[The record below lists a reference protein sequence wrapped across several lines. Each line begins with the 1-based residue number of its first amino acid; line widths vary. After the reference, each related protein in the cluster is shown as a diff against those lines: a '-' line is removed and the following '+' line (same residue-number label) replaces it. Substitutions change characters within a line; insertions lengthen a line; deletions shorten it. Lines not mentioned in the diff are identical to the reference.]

1 MSSYRVILV
10 ALSKIVIEDQTL
22 RYDPEDD
29 SIIELG
35 SDIVAHGLLQPIG
48 VRQRDDGHYQLLWG
62 GRRLAAHRRLGRD
75 TILAHVYE
83 GSDAPV
89 KAIALIENLQRV
101 NLSLAEECE
110 GVRFLNEE
118 EKKSPDQISALLSKS
133 RSWVMRRLALPNLP
147 PEIRGPVLDGRLSIG
162 SGEKISLVPDA
173 GARAYLATQ
182 AIQCG
187 WSESDCRTA
196 VETYLAAPN
205 LQESVEA
212 GQAASEAAPVGQR
225 VGKECAACGRW
236 EELKNLTNVWI
247 HSGGC
252 PPTELAILEGG
263 ENEHRSE
270 PPED

>member
-1 MSSYRVILV
+1 MSRYRVILI
-10 ALSKIVIEDQTL
+10 ALSKIVVEDQTL

-48 VRQRDDGHYQLLWG
+48 VRQREEGDYQLLWG

-75 TILAHVYE
+75 TILAHVYDA
-83 GSDAPV
+83 SDAPV

-101 NLSLAEECE
+101 NLSLSEECE
-110 GVRFLNEE
+110 GVRYLHEE

-147 PEIRGPVLDGRLSIG
+147 PEIRGPILDGRLSIG

-187 WSESDCRTA
+187 WSESDCGAA
-196 VETYLAAPN
+196 VETYLATPSLEGAVA
-205 LQESVEA
+205 E
-212 GQAASEAAPVGQR
+212 GQR
-225 VGKECAACGRW
+225 VAEEPAPTSEPVKECAACGRAAK
-236 EELKNLTNVWI
+236 LRDLTNVWI
-247 HSGGC
+247 HSSGC
-252 PPTELAILEGG
+252 RPVELAVVEGR
-263 ENEHRSE
+263 RSGDRV
-270 PPED
+270 P

>member
-1 MSSYRVILV
+1 MSSYRVILI
-10 ALSKIVIEDQTL
+10 ALSKILIEDQTL

-48 VRQRDDGHYQLLWG
+48 VRHRKDGHYQLLWG

-101 NLSLAEECE
+101 NLSLGEECE
-110 GVRFLNEE
+110 GVRYLNEE

-162 SGEKISLVPDA
+162 SGEKISLIPDA

-196 VETYLAAPN
+196 VETYLATPN

-212 GQAASEAAPVGQR
+212 GQAASEAPSVGQR

-236 EELKNLTNVWI
+236 DELKNLVNVWI
-247 HSGGC
+247 HGAGGC
-252 PPTELAILEGG
+252 SVETQEVIGRKHG
-263 ENEHRSE
+263 DRSE
-270 PPED
+270 PVKD